1 MQPARIKLHAKE
13 HTNNPV
19 QRLKIRSLELGAIY
33 SITTFI
39 RDIRTLFQI
48 RQVARLR
55 STTCNLQGL
64 SSTQRS
70 TQTTPS
76 RDLTLGG
83 KERNMQLA
91 TVRSPK
97 PAGRHHVPQAREPL
111 QTIFPAVPV
120 LSPAREDS

>member
-19 QRLKIRSLELGAIY
+19 QRPHFRGQGTLIY

-39 RDIRTLFQI
+39 RDMRTLLQI
-48 RQVARLR
+48 RQFAHLR
-55 STTCNLQGL
+55 STTCSLQGL

-76 RDLTLGG
+76 RDLTLGV
-83 KERNMQLA
+83 MQLA
-91 TVRSPK
+91 TLRSPET
-97 PAGRHHVPQAREPL
+97 AGENHPCLLAPRNHKIEG
-111 QTIFPAVPV
+111 
-120 LSPAREDS
+120 